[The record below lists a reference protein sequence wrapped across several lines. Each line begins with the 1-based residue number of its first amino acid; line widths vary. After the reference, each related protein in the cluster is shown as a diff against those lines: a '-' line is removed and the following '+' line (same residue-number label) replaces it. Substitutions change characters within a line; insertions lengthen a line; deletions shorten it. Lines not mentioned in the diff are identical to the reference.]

1 MPFSAAFQ
9 FIHTFS
15 ADFHMTFTPA
25 QIFFAVLGQVD
36 YFFHVGR
43 DLLNVIDL
51 TVASGTFDHENI
63 NKTTGDIYQPST
75 VQLAVSYRYRPA
87 EFIFCIQQ
95 LVSPKAQELAI
106 IEYKYLLS

>member
-1 MPFSAAFQ
+1 
-9 FIHTFS
+9 
-15 ADFHMTFTPA
+15 MTFAPA
-25 QIFFAVLGQVD
+25 QIFFAVLDRVD
-36 YFFHVGR
+36 YFFRDNVGR

-63 NKTTGDIYQPST
+63 NKTIGNIYEPPT

-95 LVSPKAQELAI
+95 LVSPKAQEPAI
-106 IEYKYLLS
+106 IEYRY

>member
-1 MPFSAAFQ
+1 
-9 FIHTFS
+9 
-15 ADFHMTFTPA
+15 MTFAPA
-25 QIFFAVLGQVD
+25 QIFFAVLDRVD
-36 YFFHVGR
+36 YFFRDNVGR

-63 NKTTGDIYQPST
+63 NKTTGDIYEPST
-75 VQLAVSYRYRPA
+75 VQLAVSYRHRPA

-106 IEYKYLLS
+106 IEYRY

>member
-1 MPFSAAFQ
+1 
-9 FIHTFS
+9 
-15 ADFHMTFTPA
+15 MTFAPA
-25 QIFFAVLGQVD
+25 QIFFAVLDRVD
-36 YFFHVGR
+36 YFFRDNVGR

-63 NKTTGDIYQPST
+63 NKTTGDIYEPST

-95 LVSPKAQELAI
+95 LVSPKPENWP
-106 IEYKYLLS
+106 